1 MGQENVLR
9 SLLHIFP
16 NFYYFFWPL
25 FLLGFVYGLVRC
37 VKEAV
42 SGAERAQFIKWLV
55 FTWVCLIFIES
66 PTTILWMNNLS

>member
-42 SGAERAQFIKWLV
+42 NGAERAQFIKWLV
-55 FTWVCLIFIES
+55 FT
-66 PTTILWMNNLS
+66 